1 MGIGNKGNPAH
12 PLAADI
18 SKQRAKQKA
27 GIIAIIVLSS
37 VFAVILFSGAA
48 WCIIFKLRYGS
59 HPPGHSPSSLTKASG
74 TITLIS
80 ILVPN
85 SYSVLVT
92 ALKFVLSYYVPLWSE
107 LPWKKKIIMSNA
119 LEIFGAQ
126 SSIFSEVPVLTFEH
140 LREMKYKAK

>member
-1 MGIGNKGNPAH
+1 MPPSPPAAPDGGMGIGNKGNPAH

-37 VFAVILFSGAA
+37 VFALILFSGAA
-48 WCIIFKLRYGS
+48 WCVIFKLRYGS
-59 HPPGHSPSSLTKASG
+59 HPPGHTPSSLTKASG

-85 SYSVLVT
+85 SYSVLIT
-92 ALKFVLSYYVPLWSE
+92 ALNFLLSYYVPLWSE
-107 LPWKKKIIMSNA
+107 LP
-119 LEIFGAQ
+119 
-126 SSIFSEVPVLTFEH
+126 
-140 LREMKYKAK
+140 